1 MLIRNSYMFAYQQL
15 HVNGASVMTMN
26 GTGIEAGG
34 EGTVK
39 TAEDRGAEQKKVTI
53 EVNGHKV
60 EMLEGPASGLE
71 IKEAAI
77 KQGVGIK
84 PNFVLQQ
91 EMPNGIGKVIGDDD
105 KVIIREHLSFTAI
118 EPDDNS

>member
-1 MLIRNSYMFAYQQL
+1 
-15 HVNGASVMTMN
+15 MTMN

-84 PNFVLQQ
+84 PNFFLQQ

>member
-1 MLIRNSYMFAYQQL
+1 MMIK
-15 HVNGASVMTMN
+15 

-34 EGTVK
+34 EDA
-39 TAEDRGAEQKKVTI
+39 TAADVRTGEDRGAEPKKVTI

-77 KQGVGIK
+77 KLGVGIK
-84 PNFVLQQ
+84 LNFVLQQ
-91 EMPNGIGKVIGDDD
+91 EMPNGTGKVIGDDD
-105 KVIIREHLSFTAI
+105 KVLIREHLSFTAI